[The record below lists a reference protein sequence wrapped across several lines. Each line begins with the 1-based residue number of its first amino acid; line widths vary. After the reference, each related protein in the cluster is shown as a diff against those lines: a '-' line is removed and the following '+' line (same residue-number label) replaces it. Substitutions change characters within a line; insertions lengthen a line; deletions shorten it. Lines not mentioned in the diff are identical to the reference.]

1 MIMETPKPE
10 AVEKAFSAF
19 IHFLQSNYKSTKAE
33 VSEDENMKTFFNL
46 ENALDETVMAEMAVT
61 ALREIPEID
70 ALFAERWLPK
80 KLNLNE
86 LILLPEGTLGH
97 VFAADMLAQGFD
109 PEFYQKI
116 PVTDDISYMKM
127 LWRSTHDIYHVVTGF
142 GTDLVGEFAL
152 QAFMIAQAPIPI
164 SVMAYS
170 AGLFETALYAPQTFN
185 RLMEE
190 TARAWEMGTQTPAKF
205 LAQKWDQYLDQP
217 LTTVR
222 DRLGIP
228 KALQPQES

>member
-1 MIMETPKPE
+1 MTTPE
-10 AVEKAFSAF
+10 AMDKAFSAF
-19 IHFLQSNYKSTKAE
+19 IHFLQSNYKVAKAE
-33 VSEDENMKTFFNL
+33 ASDDAVMTTFFNL

-70 ALFAERWLPK
+70 TLFAERWLPR
-80 KLNLNE
+80 KLDLNE
-86 LILLPEGTLGH
+86 LILLPEGTLGNS
-97 VFAADMLAQGFD
+97 FAADMLAQGFD
-109 PEFYQKI
+109 PEFYEKL

-152 QAFMIAQAPIPI
+152 QAFIIAQTPIPI

-170 AGLFETALYAPQTFN
+170 AGLFETALYAPQTFG

-190 TARAWEMGTQTPAKF
+190 TSRAWEMGTQTPAKF

-217 LTTVR
+217 LTAVR

-228 KALQPQES
+228 KSLQPCES